1 MDNYKGILYAIL
13 SSLAYAIMPI
23 FAKVAYDS
31 GSNSTSALIFRFLIA
46 GVVLLIYL
54 KIKKINLKISF
65 KQFFIFLSWV
75 LWDIQLL
82 QRHYFYLIII

>member
-54 KIKKINLKISF
+54 KIKKLISKLVLNNF
-65 KQFFIFLSWV
+65 LSYLSWV